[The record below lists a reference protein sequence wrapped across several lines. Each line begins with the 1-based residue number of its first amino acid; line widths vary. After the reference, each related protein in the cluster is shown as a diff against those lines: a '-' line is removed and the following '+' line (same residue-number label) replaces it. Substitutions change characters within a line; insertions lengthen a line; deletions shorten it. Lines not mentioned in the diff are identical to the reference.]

1 MCQHLLEGK
10 PALGRMGTLAQ
21 RVEINSWGRSMQQ
34 HQRIRQRQLAKVG
47 QVLVFKQF
55 RNISLAEAQGL
66 IGQVT
71 PAPLAD
77 TLGGGINR
85 RQRGFNACF
94 LPVFQKTVLGM
105 HHLQAG
111 RSGPDFTVTLDKAV
125 TAQAPGLALAEVKL
139 AHRDPA
145 GVVRDH
151 GHQAAPAPITNAAGL
166 DPADNQRFGARAQFT
181 NGSESG
187 SVLIAQ
193 RQMKKHIGNVH
204 DAKTPKLFCELRA
217 DALKDTYR
225 LLYSRIHLVVCG
237 AGKTNRTGV
246 RRPPPQWAHPW
257 AGRQRQRSPVK
268 ETAHRNTPPSPH

>member
-55 RNISLAEAQGL
+55 RDASLAEAQGL

-257 AGRQRQRSPVK
+257 AGRQQQRSPAK
-268 ETAHRNTPPSPH
+268 ETAHRSTPPSPR